1 MIREAKLDD
10 FKYIFPILK
19 QIFDEMDLETIN
31 QLPKEQFRQLMK
43 LGFSDSKFTFG
54 YNHIWVATDKKD
66 KPIGILDMY
75 SYEDQEA
82 GSHDEIKKYQPQLGI
97 SRDFTIFTDAEA
109 LANEW
114 YIDSLAVDPNF
125 WGQGIA
131 TNLLSIVPDVAIS
144 NGYKLISLNVDKENT
159 RAKRLYDYLN
169 FKTVSEMTIGNR
181 VYDHM
186 IKTVN

>member
-10 FKYIFPILK
+10 FKYVFPILN
-19 QIFDEMDLETIN
+19 QIFDEMDLETIK
-31 QLPKEQFRQLMK
+31 QIPEEQFYQLME
-43 LGFSDSKFTFG
+43 LGFRDPKFTFG
-54 YNHIWVATDKKD
+54 YKHIWVAADNRD

-97 SRDFTIFTDAEA
+97 SKDFTIFTDDEA
-109 LANEW
+109 LVNEW
-114 YIDSLAVDPNF
+114 YIDSLAVDPKF

-131 TNLLSIVPDVAIS
+131 TSLLSIVPKVAAAH
-144 NGYKLISLNVDKENT
+144 GYKLISLNVDKENT
-159 RAKRLYDYLN
+159 RAKRLYDHLN
-169 FKTVSEMTIGNR
+169 FKTVSEMTIGDR

-186 IKTVN
+186 ILQ